1 MSGEGVGDR
10 RGVSGERWIE
20 SSADLLRSCRRC
32 GQVRRAA
39 TSRDPRCPSAQD
51 ATRHRIKA
59 AVSESQNRCEL
70 RSRCALAEFSTSF
83 APGCSNCLLHARQPL
98 FPAPIA
104 RYSYCSSPA
113 ILMTHAAAA
122 PDGVPTEEAGDIQF
136 AVFSADNE
144 AAIHLL
150 ETVEC
155 KASPPTLKSD
165 ENAIGYQLSLPLSC
179 DSFDSGRFRWRIGAG
194 PSPALIEKELCHCK
208 PDILLCPPGR
218 TPSSAAVR
226 RFVKDIHATIH
237 IHPRS
242 GVLLLKTHS
251 SRPIV
256 YEQGDVDDGD
266 LILDASARRNTC
278 VLRRERNY
286 LRFGRYRFV
295 LEFVA
300 SDQSRKSLNSQL
312 DENLGCCYSGLRP
325 SQLLSFIPRSHSET
339 SWNVWLHQKIPN
351 SSIISGIDIYTGW
364 PVAVKQL
371 ETRAKGRQH
380 MRRRLQIA
388 NQYKDKLHKGVLG
401 VIDVWCGHKSSSPCL
416 FSRRSEAVD
425 YCRHTFYSVPL
436 AEHDFLN
443 MPWAKIDINTR
454 LLYLFQ
460 TLEGLSEIHRQ
471 HITHGNILPE
481 SLLILA
487 DAKGEPLPGANAL
500 PKRAAISLYIQPL
513 GKKPSASVCVAPE
526 VWKSKENL
534 DHSKADIWSLAAS
547 WLFAFVRPP
556 SGIRITKES
565 YHTLQKTLD
574 SQSEKGFIQD
584 PFATLL
590 RQMLAWDPK
599 DRPSAEEAL
608 GNKAWVPVLAH
619 GQSIADDRKRK
630 RIEQTQMPSTQ
641 ARRARV
647 LSPDVND

>member
-1 MSGEGVGDR
+1 
-10 RGVSGERWIE
+10 
-20 SSADLLRSCRRC
+20 
-32 GQVRRAA
+32 
-39 TSRDPRCPSAQD
+39 
-51 ATRHRIKA
+51 
-59 AVSESQNRCEL
+59 
-70 RSRCALAEFSTSF
+70 
-83 APGCSNCLLHARQPL
+83 
-98 FPAPIA
+98 
-104 RYSYCSSPA
+104 
-113 ILMTHAAAA
+113 MTHAAAA

-194 PSPALIEKELCHCK
+194 PSPALVEKGLCHCK

-312 DENLGCCYSGLRP
+312 DENLGCCYGGLRP
-325 SQLLSFIPRSHSET
+325 SQLLSFIPMSHSET

-388 NQYKDKLHKGVLG
+388 SQYKDKLHKGVLG

-425 YCRHTFYSVPL
+425 YCRQTFYSVPL

-460 TLEGLSEIHRQ
+460 TLEGLCEIHRQ

-487 DAKGEPLPGANAL
+487 DTKGEPLPGVNAL
-500 PKRAAISLYIQPL
+500 PKRAAISLHIQPL
-513 GKKPSASVCVAPE
+513 GKRPSASVCVAPE

-534 DHSKADIWSLAAS
+534 DQPKADIWSLAAS

-556 SGIRITKES
+556 SAIRITKES

-608 GNKAWVPVLAH
+608 ANKAWVSVLAH

-630 RIEQTQMPSTQ
+630 RIEQTQIPFTQ

>member
-1 MSGEGVGDR
+1 
-10 RGVSGERWIE
+10 
-20 SSADLLRSCRRC
+20 
-32 GQVRRAA
+32 
-39 TSRDPRCPSAQD
+39 
-51 ATRHRIKA
+51 
-59 AVSESQNRCEL
+59 
-70 RSRCALAEFSTSF
+70 
-83 APGCSNCLLHARQPL
+83 
-98 FPAPIA
+98 
-104 RYSYCSSPA
+104 
-113 ILMTHAAAA
+113 MTHAAAA
-122 PDGVPTEEAGDIQF
+122 PDGVPAEEPGDIRF

-150 ETVEC
+150 ETIEL
-155 KASPPTLKSD
+155 KSSPPTLESD
-165 ENAIGYQLSLPLSC
+165 EKAIGYQLSVPLSC

-194 PSPALIEKELCHCK
+194 PSPALVEKGLCHCK

-218 TPSSAAVR
+218 TPSSTAVR
-226 RFVKDIHATIH
+226 RFIKDIHATIH

-312 DENLGCCYSGLRP
+312 DENLDCRYSGLRP
-325 SQLLSFIPRSHSET
+325 SQLLSFIPMSHSET
-339 SWNVWLHQKIPN
+339 SWNVWLHQTIPN
-351 SSIISGIDIYTGW
+351 SSITSGVDIYTGW
-364 PVAVKQL
+364 PVAVKKL
-371 ETRAKGRQH
+371 ETKAKGRQH

-388 NQYKDKLHKGVLG
+388 HQYKDKLHKGVLG
-401 VIDVWCGHKSSSPCL
+401 VIDIWCGHKSPYPCL
-416 FSRRSEAVD
+416 FSRRSEAMN
-425 YCRHTFYSVPL
+425 CCHHTFYSMPL
-436 AEHDFLN
+436 AEHNFFT
-443 MPWAKIDINTR
+443 MPWAKVDINTR

-460 TLEGLSEIHRQ
+460 TLTGLSEIHRQ
-471 HITHGNILPE
+471 DITHGNILPE

-487 DAKGEPLPGANAL
+487 DTKVESLPGVNSL
-500 PKRAAISLYIQPL
+500 PKKAAISLYIQPL
-513 GKKPSASVCVAPE
+513 GKKPIASVCVAPE

-534 DHSKADIWSLAAS
+534 DQSKADIWSLAAS

-556 SGIRITKES
+556 SGIRINKES
-565 YHTLQKTLD
+565 YHTLQKTID
-574 SQSEKGFIQD
+574 SQSEKRFIQD
-584 PFATLL
+584 PFASLL

-608 GNKAWVPVLAH
+608 ANHAWVPVLAH
-619 GQSIADDRKRK
+619 GQAIADDRKRK
-630 RIEQTQMPSTQ
+630 RIEETQHPSTHT
-641 ARRARV
+641 RRARV
-647 LSPDVND
+647 LSPEVND

>member
-1 MSGEGVGDR
+1 M
-10 RGVSGERWIE
+10 
-20 SSADLLRSCRRC
+20 
-32 GQVRRAA
+32 
-39 TSRDPRCPSAQD
+39 P
-51 ATRHRIKA
+51 
-59 AVSESQNRCEL
+59 
-70 RSRCALAEFSTSF
+70 F
-83 APGCSNCLLHARQPL
+83 
-98 FPAPIA
+98 
-104 RYSYCSSPA
+104 
-113 ILMTHAAAA
+113 
-122 PDGVPTEEAGDIQF
+122 
-136 AVFSADNE
+136 
-144 AAIHLL
+144 
-150 ETVEC
+150 
-155 KASPPTLKSD
+155 
-165 ENAIGYQLSLPLSC
+165 SC

-194 PSPALIEKELCHCK
+194 PSPALIEKGLCRCE

-218 TPSSAAVR
+218 TPSSTAVR
-226 RFVKDIHATIH
+226 RFIKDIHATIH

-266 LILDASARRNTC
+266 LVLDASATRNTC
-278 VLRRERNY
+278 VLRRQRNY
-286 LRFGRYRFV
+286 LRFGRCRFV

-300 SDQSRKSLNSQL
+300 GDQSRKSLNSQL
-312 DENLGCCYSGLRP
+312 DENLDCCYGGLRP
-325 SQLLSFIPRSHSET
+325 SQLLSFIPTSQSET

-351 SSIISGIDIYTGW
+351 SSIISGVDIYTGW
-364 PVAVKQL
+364 PVAVKKL

-388 NQYKDKLHKGVLG
+388 CQYKDKLHKGVLG
-401 VIDVWCGHKSSSPCL
+401 VIDIWCEHKSPSPCL
-416 FSRRSEAVD
+416 FRRRSEATN
-425 YCRHTFYSVPL
+425 CCHHIFYSVPL

-443 MPWAKIDINTR
+443 MPWVKIDTNTH

-460 TLEGLSEIHRQ
+460 TLTGLSEIHRQ
-471 HITHGNILPE
+471 DIIHGNILPE

-487 DAKGEPLPGANAL
+487 DTKGEPLPGVNSL
-500 PKRAAISLYIQPL
+500 PKKAAISLNIRPL

-534 DHSKADIWSLAAS
+534 DQFKADIWSLAAS
-547 WLFAFVRPP
+547 WLFAFMRPP
-556 SGIRITKES
+556 SGVRITKEP

-574 SQSEKGFIQD
+574 SRCERGFIPD

-608 GNKAWVPVLAH
+608 ANKAWVPVLAH

-630 RIEQTQMPSTQ
+630 RTEQTQSSSTQ
-641 ARRARV
+641 IRRARV